1 MMHIQARN
9 TWKRLL
15 EEVYP
20 ATSCGLSN
28 QITLAGQLES
38 WLQSVVETFQN
49 YIIKRNSSVEWLT
62 LKLDRYL

>member
-9 TWKRLL
+9 TWKSLL

-28 QITLAGQLES
+28 QIILAGQLES

-49 YIIKRNSSVEWLT
+49 YVIKRNSSVEWLT
-62 LKLDRYL
+62 LKPDRYL